1 MREKERKREREGREK
16 KGEGEERSTE
26 LRSTEFSGYDI
37 IEKLTKTFLKA
48 GSSGKKN
55 K

>member
-1 MREKERKREREGREK
+1 MEKEA
-16 KGEGEERSTE
+16 EERSTE

-48 GSSGKKN
+48 SGIGKEK
-55 K
+55 